1 MNIRKQGSVL
11 SYTKFRLLRL
21 RSIYSQSALHNTIM
35 PDAYFAFHVH
45 GFRI

>member
-1 MNIRKQGSVL
+1 MNWEKQGSVL
-11 SYTKFRLLRL
+11 SDTKFRLLRL
-21 RSIYSQSALHNTIM
+21 RSIYSESALHNTIM